1 MGKINIY
8 QLKYFLGQFTR
19 HLPKRYR
26 KPFYLFGGVLGLVIW
41 FTFLLNMTHSKYL
54 YAVKDLV
61 QEVSLF
67 LWENVNHTF
76 IIIFAVFLIVYIGM
90 RYFRTPKWEEV
101 KEGEKST
108 NLYNGS
114 LYYQINTI
122 ISLFYIIFLVLAFL
136 PYIFR

>member
-8 QLKYFLGQFTR
+8 RLKYFLGQFIR
-19 HLPKRYR
+19 HLPKKYR

-54 YAVKDLV
+54 YVVKDLV

-67 LWENVNHTF
+67 LWENVNHAF
-76 IIIFAVFLIVYIGM
+76 VIIFAVSLIAYIGM

-108 NLYNGS
+108 KLYNGS